1 MDPHA
6 QERFVTRLVNE
17 KVLERL
23 EALELRTGIKKPEIK
38 KPAVVETA
46 KEQPK

>member
-17 KVLERL
+17 RVLERL
-23 EALELRTGIKKPEIK
+23 EALEARIGKKPEAK
-38 KPAVVETA
+38 KPTVTETA
-46 KEQPK
+46 KEPKK